1 MITPLE
7 SRILDRNSECLG
19 VSIGNLMENAG
30 ACLAGFVKDN
40 SEGRVLFICGSGN
53 NGGDGYAAYRHISGI
68 SDVCAFREPKSDL
81 CREVSKGLKTIPYD
95 GINLGKYRTIV
106 DCVLG
111 TGMSGKLR
119 QEYSNYIKKINSS
132 GKRIISCDVPTGFG
146 TSEQVLPYATVTFHD
161 MKEGMSRENC
171 GIIEVCDIG
180 IPKEAAEIVNK
191 GDFLRYPVPGTD
203 SHKGQNGRLV
213 IVGGGPYIGAPIMAA
228 LSSLRAGT
236 DLVTVMTPKSSFVPI
251 AAHSPAYMVR
261 SLSGNVLSPEDI
273 PAIETACSK
282 ADAVLIGPGLGTA
295 PETAETVRELVRR
308 IEAPIV
314 IDADGITCIK
324 TDVPDLKNITLT
336 PHSRELSS
344 LIGKDDP
351 SDEEVADFCKKKG
364 CVILRKGPVDR
375 IYSPSRMRSNRTG
388 TPGMTVGGTG
398 DVLAGLVAGLI
409 SKGMDRFDAACLGAY
424 ISGAAGELAF
434 DKHSYGMSATDVIDN
449 IGRVLK
455 EGLE

>member
-19 VSIGNLMENAG
+19 VSVSTLMENAG
-30 ACLAGFVKDN
+30 RCLADYVRDH

-53 NGGDGYAAYRHISGI
+53 NGGDGYSAYLHMK
-68 SDVCAFREPKSDL
+68 DVADICAFREPKSEL
-81 CREVSKGLKTIPYD
+81 CKAVSKDIRTIPFGD
-95 GINLGKYRTIV
+95 ADISKYGTIV

-111 TGMSGKLR
+111 TGPSGTLKQDYLD
-119 QEYSNYIKKINSS
+119 YIKKVNGS

-146 TSEQVLPYATVTFHD
+146 TDEQVHPYATVTFHD
-161 MKEGMSRENC
+161 RKEGMDEKNC

-180 IPKEAAEIVNK
+180 IPKEASDIINK
-191 GDFLRYPVPGTD
+191 GDFLRYPVPKKD

-261 SLSGNVLSPEDI
+261 CLSGDVLSPDDVPEI
-273 PAIETACSK
+273 AAVCAK

-295 PETAETVRELVRR
+295 EDTAKAVRALISE
-308 IEAPIV
+308 IEVPMI
-314 IDADGITCIK
+314 IDADGITCLK
-324 TDVPDLKNITLT
+324 GNVPDNCSITFT

-351 SDEEVADFCKKKG
+351 SDKDVLDFCKRKG

-388 TPGMTVGGTG
+388 TPAMTAGGTG
-398 DVLAGLVAGLI
+398 DVLAGLVAGLTA
-409 SKGMDRFDAACLGAY
+409 KGMAAFDAACLGAY
-424 ISGAAGELAF
+424 ISGTAGELAF
-434 DKHSYGMSATDVIDN
+434 EKHSYGMSATDVIDS